1 MKTSHHLETGQEEGD
16 IKDVSNEEKIKDL
29 QNSVTIIGAQLQHIQ
44 SEWQAT
50 AAVTLEVR
58 DLLQGLKNT
67 SQENTSTP
75 KRGFQEG
82 SISEEEDEH

>member
-1 MKTSHHLETGQEEGD
+1 MKKAGKNSPGQTSSGKDSHKEEAKTSHHLKTGQEEGD

-44 SEWQAT
+44 SEWQA
-50 AAVTLEVR
+50 AATVTQEVR

-67 SQENTSTP
+67 
-75 KRGFQEG
+75 
-82 SISEEEDEH
+82 